1 MTATI
6 PSSSVTISVK
16 AINTGSTETALP
28 ALAFLSPIPPGNEV
42 YHAPMY
48 AFLLEHPS
56 GKRLLFDLG
65 MRKDESNLAPAVQGL
80 IKLWNDHGL
89 RGLVVDEDVVER
101 LASGGLKTSDIE
113 TVIWRLFPSTTE
125 LVVGPGSDLKT
136 YPSTPDA
143 SLTESDLQGRKVT
156 ELKHFTV
163 DIGGYKALDYFSDGS
178 LYILDSPG
186 HCAGHISALVRVT
199 PTSFVLLGGDSCH
212 HSAQIR
218 PNAHST
224 CPRDMVSVVPNAKAN
239 EPLLTLPGPGGPSAY
254 HDREQAIQ
262 TIGKLAALDADA
274 NILLLLAHDSTL
286 PGVIDEFPKDVNAWK
301 EKGWKDKLMW
311 AFMDKN
317 SPAYRFEAK

>member
-1 MTATI
+1 MARTEPTI
-6 PSSSVTISVK
+6 PSSSVTISVR

-28 ALAFLSPIPPGNEV
+28 ALAFLSPIPLGNEV

-56 GKRLLFDLG
+56 GQRLLFDLG

-80 IKLWNDHGL
+80 IKLWHDHGL
-89 RGLVVDEDVVER
+89 RGLVVDEDVVEQ

-143 SLTESDLQGRKVT
+143 SLTESDLQGRK
-156 ELKHFTV
+156 
-163 DIGGYKALDYFSDGS
+163 
-178 LYILDSPG
+178 
-186 HCAGHISALVRVT
+186 HCPGHISALVRVT
-199 PTSFVLLGGDSCH
+199 PTSFVLLGGDS
-212 HSAQIR
+212 
-218 PNAHST
+218 
-224 CPRDMVSVVPNAKAN
+224 DMVSAVPNAKAN

-286 PGVIDEFPKDVNAWK
+286 PGVIDEFPKDVKAWK

-311 AFMDKN
+311 AFMDTN